1 MWNFSA
7 RSQTDQE
14 VLWELGAVPM
24 LQSLTNSKHKTI
36 STCSLAAL
44 KNLYTARPSGL
55 FMMVSG
61 AGQTGQL
68 TARKVKNMVADLDEK
83 LSDCGGKD
91 VEGGTPQ
98 DSPDGSDN
106 DLETEDLQ
114 EKDVKV
120 RSESQ
125 NSVSSSQSRNSRS
138 PEGRKVLFLKGM
150 AEVAKQ
156 NGTSLESLGK
166 NLPSCY
172 ASPSPLSSS
181 HSPTPPPQ
189 GRSSLSAEGRYD
201 SHYTNFMKKSST
213 SSSGGEFKV
222 PSLELYL
229 DKEKERQDRVLSP
242 SSLMLSSAESPSNSP
257 LDLSKKTGST
267 DLTETCEEKPTDYS
281 LRYQE
286 SEEPDKEG
294 KPEPL
299 FEDAVRT
306 YYTEG
311 TPMDTPAIFS
321 TATSMNDLREPAI
334 AEEDETEETKLE
346 NVDSTMQYA
355 VEGTPLTFSRAESLS
370 DLEEAEDTKLAVI
383 PEMKE
388 EKAMTETAGEKR
400 EESKTPPVKD
410 IKTVKFIGD
419 TGGAGGSQSGQ
430 SIQRNPQETPMMFSR
445 ASSIASLDSFDQ
457 QSTHDEYSSYEASR
471 ATSGRVS
478 PSHLPDSPSQTMPS
492 SPGPAGKENKAA
504 KTCQPPLAALHKK
517 PVFDDGMRSYQE
529 EGTPAV
535 FSTRTSLSG
544 LEFEEEEIP
553 GGSEGDKL
561 SAISGLSDDD
571 EDIYADSESLLGQ
584 LINSAMPN
592 SKPAKS
598 RLPKPK
604 QAWVRSVPEA
614 APVRE
619 EEEGEAGSDDSTCS
633 ADNQDILAQCIASAM
648 PSKVSKTREGREA
661 VRGLG
666 PRQAAEGAPADK
678 KGAVASRVSRPGTAP
693 APPERKGSH
702 LSHPCVAAAAAAFED
717 LKLCSGVMT
726 KDQFRARDS
735 FLPDQPRSYKVE
747 DTPLNFSAATSL
759 SDLTVDE
766 PELRSDSRP
775 RARGQARSVPASG
788 TETPLRFMTEDT
800 PAVFSR
806 NDSLSSLECE
816 DSNMSSDILGKG
828 ESLCSIQGQYRSSPL
843 NSPLFALR
851 R

>member
-44 KNLYTARPSGL
+44 KNLYTARPAGL

-98 DSPDGSDN
+98 DSPECSDN
-106 DLETEDLQ
+106 DNESEELEQ
-114 EKDVKV
+114 AKQV
-120 RSESQ
+120 RPESQ
-125 NSVSSSQSRNSRS
+125 ARSSRS

-166 NLPSCY
+166 SLPACY
-172 ASPSPLSSS
+172 SSPLTSQ
-181 HSPTPPPQ
+181 SPTPPP
-189 GRSSLSAEGRYD
+189 GKREMSRSSLSAEGRYD
-201 SHYTNFMKKSST
+201 SHFKNFMKSQPPSAGT
-213 SSSGGEFKV
+213 AGEFKV
-222 PSLELYL
+222 PSLDLYR
-229 DKEKERQDRVLSP
+229 DKEKERQERVLSP

-257 LDLSKKTGST
+257 LDLSKKST
-267 DLTETCEEKPTDYS
+267 AADITETCEEKPTDYS

-286 SEEPDKEG
+286 SEEPEKEE
-294 KPEPL
+294 KQEPL
-299 FEDAVRT
+299 FDDTVRT

-311 TPMDTPAIFS
+311 TPMDTPAMFS

-334 AEEDETEETKLE
+334 AEEDESEETKLE

-355 VEGTPLTFSRAESLS
+355 VEGTPLVFSRAESLS
-370 DLEEAEDTKLAVI
+370 DLEEVDDTKLAAI
-383 PEMKE
+383 PETKE
-388 EKAMTETAGEKR
+388 EKAMTETAGEKGA
-400 EESKTPPVKD
+400 ESKTPPVKD
-410 IKTVKFIGD
+410 TKTVKFLGE
-419 TGGAGGSQSGQ
+419 TGVEGGQ
-430 SIQRNPQETPMMFSR
+430 SSQRVHQPHETPMMFSR

-478 PSHLPDSPSQTMPS
+478 PSHLPDSPSQTMPG
-492 SPGPAGKENKAA
+492 SPRVGGKETSKVV
-504 KTCQPPLAALHKK
+504 TTSQPPLAALHKK

-544 LEFEEEEIP
+544 LEFEEEEMA
-553 GGSEGDKL
+553 GGPEGEKSSNVSCL
-561 SAISGLSDDD
+561 SDD

-592 SKPAKS
+592 SRPSKS

-604 QAWVRSVPEA
+604 QAWAVKRPEDPPA
-614 APVRE
+614 KLTEPE
-619 EEEGEAGSDDSTCS
+619 DGGAGSDDSTCS
-633 ADNQDILAQCIASAM
+633 AENQDILAECIASAM
-648 PSKVSKTREGREA
+648 PSKPRERGL
-661 VRGLG
+661 RGLG
-666 PRQAAEGAPADK
+666 PRQAAEGAPADNK
-678 KGAVASRVSRPGTAP
+678 KVGQVARVAP
-693 APPERKGSH
+693 VPPERKGSH
-702 LSHPCVAAAAAAFED
+702 LSHPCVAAAAAAFGD
-717 LKLCSGVMT
+717 LKLSSGVMT
-726 KDQFRARDS
+726 KDQFRARDM
-735 FLPDQPRSYKVE
+735 FLDQPRSYKVE

-766 PELRSDSRP
+766 PDVKP
-775 RARGQARSVPASG
+775 HRARGQERSVPASG
-788 TETPLRFMTEDT
+788 TETPLKYMTEDT

-806 NDSLSSLECE
+806 NDSLSSLEC
-816 DSNMSSDILGKG
+816 DDMSSDILGKG
-828 ESLCSIQGQYRSSPL
+828 ELRVSPDLRSPQSSSGLIL
-843 NSPLFALR
+843 NI
-851 R
+851 

>member
-44 KNLYTARPSGL
+44 KNLYTARPAGL

-98 DSPDGSDN
+98 DSPEGSDN
-106 DLETEDLQ
+106 DIESEDL
-114 EKDVKV
+114 EEVKDMKQV
-120 RSESQ
+120 RPD
-125 NSVSSSQSRNSRS
+125 SQSRSSRS

-156 NGTSLESLGK
+156 SGTSLESLGK
-166 NLPSCY
+166 SLPACY
-172 ASPSPLSSS
+172 SSPVTSSQ
-181 HSPTPPPQ
+181 SPTPPP
-189 GRSSLSAEGRYD
+189 GKRGDMSRSSLSAEGRYD
-201 SHYTNFMKKSST
+201 SHYKNFMKSQSQPPSSAP
-213 SSSGGEFKV
+213 GEFKV
-222 PSLELYL
+222 PSLDLYL
-229 DKEKERQDRVLSP
+229 DKEKERQERVLSP

-257 LDLSKKTGST
+257 LDLSKKATPT
-267 DLTETCEEKPTDYS
+267 DITETCEEKPTDYS

-286 SEEPDKEG
+286 SEEPEKEE
-294 KPEPL
+294 KQEPL
-299 FEDAVRT
+299 FDDTVRT

-311 TPMDTPAIFS
+311 TPMDTPAMFS

-334 AEEDETEETKLE
+334 AEEDESEETKLE

-355 VEGTPLTFSRAESLS
+355 VEGTPLVFSRAESLS
-370 DLEEAEDTKLAVI
+370 DLEEADETKLAAI
-383 PEMKE
+383 PETKE

-410 IKTVKFIGD
+410 IKTVKFMGE
-419 TGGAGGSQSGQ
+419 TGVVGGQ
-430 SIQRNPQETPMMFSR
+430 SSQRNLQPHETPMMFSR

-478 PSHLPDSPSQTMPS
+478 PSHLPDSPSQTMPG
-492 SPGPAGKENKAA
+492 SPGLGGKESSKPV
-504 KTCQPPLAALHKK
+504 TSSQPPLAALHKK

-544 LEFEEEEIP
+544 LEFEEDEIAA
-553 GGSEGDKL
+553 GTEGEKSSNVSCL
-561 SAISGLSDDD
+561 SDD

-592 SKPAKS
+592 SRPTKS

-604 QAWVRSVPEA
+604 QAWGTKKVTEPSAKPSEQEDV
-614 APVRE
+614 
-619 EEEGEAGSDDSTCS
+619 GAGSDDSTCS
-633 ADNQDILAQCIASAM
+633 AEHQDILAECIASAM
-648 PSKVSKTREGREA
+648 PSKTRESARS

-666 PRQAAEGAPADK
+666 PRQAAEGAPADTK
-678 KGAVASRVSRPGTAP
+678 KAAVAPVARVAP

-702 LSHPCVAAAAAAFED
+702 LSHPCVAAAAAAFGD
-717 LKLCSGVMT
+717 LKLSSGVMT
-726 KDQFRARDS
+726 KDQFRSREPAV
-735 FLPDQPRSYKVE
+735 FQDQPRAYKVE

-766 PELRSDSRP
+766 PELRPVRP
-775 RARGQARSVPASG
+775 RAVARSVPASG
-788 TETPLRFMTEDT
+788 TETPLRYMTEDT

-806 NDSLSSLECE
+806 NDSLSSLEC
-816 DSNMSSDILGKG
+816 DDMSSDVLGKG
-828 ESLCSIQGQYRSSPL
+828 ELSP
-843 NSPLFALR
+843 SFSVIEIPR
-851 R
+851 M

>member
-1 MWNFSA
+1 MLLSQLRSPSLTIVSNACGTLWNFSA

-44 KNLYTARPSGL
+44 KNLYTARPAGL

-98 DSPDGSDN
+98 DSPDASDN
-106 DLETEDLQ
+106 DLEGESEDLQ
-114 EKDVKV
+114 DKEGKV

-125 NSVSSSQSRNSRS
+125 NSVSSGQSRNSRS

-150 AEVAKQ
+150 AGVAKQ

-172 ASPSPLSSS
+172 SSP
-181 HSPTPPPQ
+181 SPTPPP
-189 GRSSLSAEGRYD
+189 RSSLSAEGRYD
-201 SHYTNFMKKSST
+201 SHYKNFMKKPST

-229 DKEKERQDRVLSP
+229 DKEKERQERVLSP

-257 LDLSKKTGST
+257 LDLSKKTASP
-267 DLTETCEEKPTDYS
+267 DLAEACEEKPTDYS

-370 DLEEAEDTKLAVI
+370 DLEEVEDTKLAVI
-383 PEMKE
+383 PETKE
-388 EKAMTETAGEKR
+388 EKAMTETAGEKE
-400 EESKTPPVKD
+400 EESKTPPAKEL
-410 IKTVKFIGD
+410 KTVKF
-419 TGGAGGSQSGQ
+419 TGETTAGGGHSSQAS
-430 SIQRNPQETPMMFSR
+430 QRNPQETPMMFSR

-492 SPGPAGKENKAA
+492 SPGPPGKDLKAA
-504 KTCQPPLAALHKK
+504 KSCQPPLAAQHKK

-544 LEFEEEEIP
+544 LEFEEGEITA
-553 GGSEGDKL
+553 GSEGEKL
-561 SAISGLSDDD
+561 SNISGLSDDD

-592 SKPAKS
+592 CKPAKS

-604 QAWVRSVPEA
+604 QAWTRTVAEA
-614 APVRE
+614 APVSE
-619 EEEGEAGSDDSTCS
+619 EAEAGSDDSTCS

-648 PSKVSKTREGREA
+648 PSKASKTREREGGR
-661 VRGLG
+661 GLGPLG

-678 KGAVASRVSRPGTAP
+678 KGAGAPRVTRPAAP
-693 APPERKGSH
+693 APPERKGSQ

-717 LKLCSGVMT
+717 LKLSSGVMT

-735 FLPDQPRSYKVE
+735 FLPEQPRAYKVE

-766 PELRSDSRP
+766 PELRSDCRP
-775 RARGQARSVPASG
+775 RARGQVRSVPASG

-816 DSNMSSDILGKG
+816 DSNLSSVVLGKG
-828 ESLCSIQGQYRSSPL
+828 E
-843 NSPLFALR
+843 
-851 R
+851 